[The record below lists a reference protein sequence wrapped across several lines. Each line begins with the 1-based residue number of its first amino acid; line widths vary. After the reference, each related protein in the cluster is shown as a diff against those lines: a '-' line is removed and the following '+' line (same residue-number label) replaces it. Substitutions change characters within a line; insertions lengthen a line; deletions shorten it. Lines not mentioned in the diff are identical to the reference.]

1 MSQRSVENAGKYV
14 SLHLVRIFIALFI
27 PWACLLGETGK
38 PKSSLDLEQALQR
51 ALENNLGLYIDRLA
65 AADAAEGV
73 TIEEAAFD
81 WELFAET
88 ELTERQAAA
97 ASSALDS
104 PAAPESEGRVLRTGA
119 GKTFST
125 GTNLRLDTGIDRR
138 ASNNNAA
145 RNPDYSSDVG
155 VTLRQPLL
163 RGAGQRINLAPLA
176 RAMTSLDGSLFRL
189 RGQILAVL
197 ADTELAYL
205 DLVRARASRELTLS
219 SIEQAEVLLE
229 ENRERERLGLV
240 IPLEVL
246 QAETILTQRQE
257 DLIRADRRIADAV
270 DALADLMGTE
280 ALNSGA
286 AFDFVVTALP
296 ETLPGLPDLDSVVQ
310 MALLNDTAASLQERM
325 IEMEQIDR
333 MLAADAVRPE
343 LNLIGGLRYSGRDSE
358 GLESFRGAAERQ
370 DGYDW
375 RAGLEVRMPWG
386 SRAARARLRQAER
399 SLETAEIELV
409 RLKQEKAVATRRAW
423 RAVEEG
429 RQRIEVARK
438 ALRLSEA
445 SFEQERARFQ
455 SGATSY
461 RNVLEAQ
468 QDLDE
473 ARANELGVRADALQ
487 ALVRLSRIDGTLLER
502 HGYDWQVIEALS
514 PLEDFSEHPLS
525 QTQTTDS

>member
-1 MSQRSVENAGKYV
+1 MGG
-14 SLHLVRIFIALFI
+14 
-27 PWACLLGETGK
+27 LLTGAEPEPLELET
-38 PKSSLDLEQALQR
+38 ALQR
-51 ALENNLGLYIDRLA
+51 ALANNLGLYAERLA
-65 AADAAEGV
+65 TANTAEGV
-73 TIEEAAFD
+73 AIEEAAFD

-88 ELTERQAAA
+88 EFTERQAAA

-104 PAAPESEGRVLRTGA
+104 AAVPESEGRQLRTGA
-119 GKTFST
+119 GRTFSP
-125 GTNLRLDTGIDRR
+125 GTSVQLDTGIDRR

-155 VTLRQPLL
+155 ITLRQPLL
-163 RGAGQRINLAPLA
+163 RGAGRGINLAPLA
-176 RAMTSLDGSLFRL
+176 RAMASLEGSLFGL
-189 RGQILAVL
+189 RGRVLAVL

-205 DLVRARASRELTLS
+205 ELVRARASRELILS
-219 SIEQAEVLLE
+219 SIEQATVLLE

-240 IPLEVL
+240 TPLEVL

-257 DLIRADRRIADAV
+257 DLIRAERRIADAIDV
-270 DALADLMGTE
+270 LANLMGTE
-280 ALNSGA
+280 ALTNGDALDFAVSGLPE
-286 AFDFVVTALP
+286 ALP
-296 ETLPGLPDLDSVVQ
+296 ALPSMDTAVRL
-310 MALLNDTAASLQERM
+310 ALRNDTTASLQERM

-333 MLAADAVRPE
+333 LLAADAVRPE
-343 LNLIGGLRYSGRDSE
+343 LNFVGGLRYSGRDSE

-375 RAGLEVRMPWG
+375 RAGLEVRLPWG

-399 SLETAEIELV
+399 SLLTAEIELV
-409 RLKQEKAVATRRAW
+409 RLKQEKALATRRAW

-455 SGATSY
+455 SGATAY

-473 ARANELGVRADALQ
+473 ARANELEVRADALQ
-487 ALVRLSRIDGTLLER
+487 ALVRLSRIDGTLLQR
-502 HGYDWQVIEALS
+502 HGYDWQIVEENGL
-514 PLEDFSEHPLS
+514 PNDFSEHPLYDIR
-525 QTQTTDS
+525 TTDS